1 MNFKDYFFKKI
12 VPTYFMI
19 VTFITIGMAVSGIL
33 FYGNNKI
40 DMVTLFVPPLFG
52 ALGCLPLLLDF
63 AFLKVKS
70 SGKWLILYNAI
81 ELIMLEA
88 CILTAAYFI
97 GMIDS
102 LLTTLITSILVFT
115 IFTVVGAIMYMQD
128 RKFCDDLN
136 DTLASYSEK
145 Q

>member
-33 FYGNNKI
+33 FYGHIKI

-81 ELIMLEA
+81 ELIMLAA